1 MQFYSLEKLIN
12 LHDGYRKQIKIDH
25 HNLLLI
31 QNAGTVYLLESLCPH
46 RGHPLS
52 ESDISTDKIRCPLH
66 GYEFAI
72 AGGRLLHYSEEPCR
86 ALKTYELSHQGNEL
100 GVWL

>member
-31 QNAGTVYLLESLCPH
+31 QNGDTVSLLESLCPH

-52 ESDISTDKIRCPLH
+52 VADISSNKLRCPLH

-72 AGGRLLHYSEEPCR
+72 ATGKLLHYSEEPCR
-86 ALKTYELSHQGNEL
+86 ALKIYELSDQGNEL